1 VQSEL
6 PGDSRKQG
14 SPMCRG
20 ARQCCGTARQFALP
34 FCLVTLKLHQA
45 IVQVAVCVYDAFSM
59 ACCVGSGL
67 GYA

>member
-1 VQSEL
+1 
-6 PGDSRKQG
+6 
-14 SPMCRG
+14 MCRG